1 MQLITILLI
10 AISILTFL
18 SGVSVISGSRKDERT
33 EASFFFF
40 TTICSLIWAVFIGV
54 FLMLPESTSI
64 STAEKIAKTYYIA
77 APLMCWGLMSYTC
90 HKFKS
95 GRIAIGIFGAI
106 CLTFIV
112 LILKQPFLLYSGIIL
127 SETEGNSVQINQD
140 LFNLL
145 YGLYH
150 FTTVFLYMVA
160 LFYTARK
167 TKSAHI
173 KKANLMVLYGFTI
186 TGIIALIFNFLL
198 PVLGKYDTVWAGP
211 LAMSFAWVF
220 HYYAILKYRLLDL
233 SGSWLKV
240 LSYIIIM
247 SLAAIIYLSIF
258 FIIFIALFKVPKPST
273 PVIILNII
281 MITVVLLLFPA
292 LNEISSYIRSLTS
305 VHEVDLVYL
314 VKKLNQASKEY
325 INYRELTEFLAEHL
339 HFNYVGLLIDD
350 NYFDSRSKN
359 AKITAANLDIIK
371 KIKPQKNIWL
381 PLNEELK
388 TKLKPLGIEAI
399 ADLRDARGESVGK
412 ILLGRPLG
420 NMTFKSRDM
429 SEIETALILI
439 ATAIS
444 SEKTPR

>member
-1 MQLITILLI
+1 
-10 AISILTFL
+10 
-18 SGVSVISGSRKDERT
+18 
-33 EASFFFF
+33 
-40 TTICSLIWAVFIGV
+40 
-54 FLMLPESTSI
+54 
-64 STAEKIAKTYYIA
+64 
-77 APLMCWGLMSYTC
+77 
-90 HKFKS
+90 
-95 GRIAIGIFGAI
+95 
-106 CLTFIV
+106 
-112 LILKQPFLLYSGIIL
+112 
-127 SETEGNSVQINQD
+127 
-140 LFNLL
+140 
-145 YGLYH
+145 
-150 FTTVFLYMVA
+150 
-160 LFYTARK
+160 
-167 TKSAHI
+167 
-173 KKANLMVLYGFTI
+173 
-186 TGIIALIFNFLL
+186 
-198 PVLGKYDTVWAGP
+198 
-211 LAMSFAWVF
+211 
-220 HYYAILKYRLLDL
+220 
-233 SGSWLKV
+233 
-240 LSYIIIM
+240 
-247 SLAAIIYLSIF
+247 
-258 FIIFIALFKVPKPST
+258 
-273 PVIILNII
+273 

-359 AKITAANLDIIK
+359 AKITATNLDIIK

-399 ADLRDARGESVGK
+399 ADLRDTRGESVGK